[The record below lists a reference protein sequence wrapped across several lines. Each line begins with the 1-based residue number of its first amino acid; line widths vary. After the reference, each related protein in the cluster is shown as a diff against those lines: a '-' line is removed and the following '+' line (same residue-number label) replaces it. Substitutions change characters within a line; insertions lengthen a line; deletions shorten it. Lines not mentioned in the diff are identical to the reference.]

1 MSQIRVQLLPRAR
14 VKPKGLTVRPER
26 LLAKAIWGKTLV
38 EKLGTAKVVVSGK
51 VSARTAANLAMDRET
66 VGRNRKMK
74 DIIRGRRK

>member
-26 LLAKAIWGKTLV
+26 LLAKAILGKNLA
-38 EKLGTAKVVVSGK
+38 EKLGTAKVVSGK
-51 VSARTAANLAMDRET
+51 VSALTAANLAMDRET